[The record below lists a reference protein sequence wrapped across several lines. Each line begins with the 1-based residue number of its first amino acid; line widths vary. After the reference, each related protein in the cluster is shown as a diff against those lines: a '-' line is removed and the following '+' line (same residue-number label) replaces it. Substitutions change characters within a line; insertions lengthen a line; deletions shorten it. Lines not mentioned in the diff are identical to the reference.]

1 MLRARMVVSME
12 KLFGEKERARDEYFP
27 RHYFVLVPLGDGQM
41 NGLSSGDQWN
51 GVLNALKS
59 EIRELRD
66 RLQEQGERQ
75 EQGRVSQDRALGKM
89 EGTIDQRVGKME
101 GTIGELKG
109 SIREVDARVQE
120 RLEAIEETLLVIL
133 REVRCSVGSSASLKR
148 GAGHNRQGETDGN
161 E

>member
-12 KLFGEKERARDEYFP
+12 KLFGERERARAEYFP

-41 NGLSSGDQWN
+41 SGLSSGDQWN

-66 RLQEQGERQ
+66 RLQEQSDRQ
-75 EQGRVSQDRALGKM
+75 EQGRVSQERGITSLKRDICDRQDRALGKM

-101 GTIGELKG
+101 GTIGEVME
-109 SIREVDARVQE
+109 RVERVEAR
-120 RLEAIEETLLVIL
+120 LGAMEETLLAIF
-133 REVRCSVGSSASLKR
+133 REVKR
-148 GAGHNRQGETDGN
+148 
-161 E
+161 

>member
-12 KLFGEKERARDEYFP
+12 KLFGEKERARDDYFP

-51 GVLNALKS
+51 GVLNALKG

-66 RLQEQGERQ
+66 RLQEQGVSQER
-75 EQGRVSQDRALGKM
+75 GIISLKRDICDRQDRALGKM

-101 GTIGELKG
+101 GTIGEMKKSL
-109 SIREVDARVQE
+109 REVEERVQG
-120 RLEAIEETLLVIL
+120 RLKAIEETLLVIL
-133 REVRCSVGSSASLKR
+133 REVRR
-148 GAGHNRQGETDGN
+148 
-161 E
+161 

>member
-66 RLQEQGERQ
+66 RLQEQGVSQER
-75 EQGRVSQDRALGKM
+75 GITSLKRDICDRQDRALGKM
-89 EGTIDQRVGKME
+89 EGTIGEVMERVE
-101 GTIGELKG
+101 RVE
-109 SIREVDARVQE
+109 AR
-120 RLEAIEETLLVIL
+120 LGAMEETLLAIF
-133 REVRCSVGSSASLKR
+133 REVKR
-148 GAGHNRQGETDGN
+148 
-161 E
+161 